1 MSNLRPTRTVLT
13 GQLPPLDDLVSC
25 AAKSVLAVRALKDVV
40 SCFKTD
46 GSFECINEGYEKLP
60 LFVVSATNVC
70 GGFERTISDF
80 PEFGAGKID

>member
-1 MSNLRPTRTVLT
+1 MIWCLAQQNP
-13 GQLPPLDDLVSC
+13 
-25 AAKSVLAVRALKDVV
+25 VLAVRALKDVV